1 MHGGRARA
9 TLVTPSFIGGISMRT
24 SLRVRLGA
32 GTLLAVALLAG
43 ACGGGD
49 DDEATGRA
57 TSVAGVPDGAAYVD
71 QDGLKFN
78 PSSLTVSGGEPVFF
92 KNSETTVHTVT
103 INGKNESG
111 TMKADQVFEWT
122 PPGPGEYKITCEFHP
137 QMKATLTV
145 Q

>member
-1 MHGGRARA
+1 
-9 TLVTPSFIGGISMRT
+9 MRT
-24 SLRVRLGA
+24 SFGFRFSTV
-32 GTLLAVALLAG
+32 AVIAIALLAA
-43 ACGGGD
+43 ACGGGGD

-57 TSVAGVPDGAAYVD
+57 TSVAGVPDGAAFVD
-71 QDGLKFN
+71 QDGLKFR
-78 PSSLTVSGGEPVFF
+78 PSSLTAAAGERVFF

-103 INGKNESG
+103 VNGKNESG

-122 PPGPGEYKITCEFHP
+122 PPGAGEYKVSCEFHP

>member
-1 MHGGRARA
+1 
-9 TLVTPSFIGGISMRT
+9 MRT
-24 SLRVRLGA
+24 SLGFRLGA
-32 GTLLAVALLAG
+32 VALSAITLVAA
-43 ACGGGD
+43 ACGGGGD

-57 TSVAGVPDGAAYVD
+57 TSVAGVPDGAAFVN
-71 QDGLKFN
+71 QDGLKFH
-78 PSSLTVSGGEPVFF
+78 PTSLTVPGGEHVFF

-122 PPGPGEYKITCEFHP
+122 PPAAGEYKITCEFHP

-145 Q
+145 E

>member
-1 MHGGRARA
+1 
-9 TLVTPSFIGGISMRT
+9 V
-24 SLRVRLGA
+24 
-32 GTLLAVALLAG
+32 LAVALLAG

-78 PSSLTVSGGEPVFF
+78 PSSLTVSGGESVFF